1 MFSTRSANDV
11 FAAKFTDPLRAVLAG
26 NISDSGPVF
35 ETVGRLWSAAEIAL
49 EQLPEAEAHKSTEG
63 APLADD
69 VKDAVSATTE
79 ALWRAVEPK
88 VRPASGEPFTSTF
101 RPHGSSRAFSTA
113 GAMPPKKAGPSSI
126 PVHESEVMAEMQGVV
141 DRCKAAAGYVFSN
154 SELERILFQLELFS
168 NFFYFF
174 LTLEN
179 HF

>member
-79 ALWRAVEPK
+79 ALWRAVEPLM
-88 VRPASGEPFTSTF
+88 AA
-101 RPHGSSRAFSTA
+101 HGCVL
-113 GAMPPKKAGPSSI
+113 GAHGL
-126 PVHESEVMAEMQGVV
+126 VV
-141 DRCKAAAGYVFSN
+141 VIRLHK
-154 SELERILFQLELFS
+154 I
-168 NFFYFF
+168 
-174 LTLEN
+174 T
-179 HF
+179 